1 MATNNKIELAKLLAD
16 LRRTNRQQSGLN
28 KKLTPISHADA
39 YKVAHLVEKELGW
52 DVGGWKIAATNTTMQ
67 RALRTKTPIYGR
79 VYSQFIMKSPVEINF
94 DNL

>member
-67 RALRTKTPIYGR
+67 RRCERIRLYTGVFTR
-79 VYSQFIMKSPVEINF
+79 
-94 DNL
+94 NLL

>member
-16 LRRTNRQQSGLN
+16 LRRTNRQQSGLH

-52 DVGGWKIAATNTTMQ
+52 DVGGWKIAATNTKCK
-67 RALRTKTPIYGR
+67 RSAANELRLYTGVFTR
-79 VYSQFIMKSPVEINF
+79 
-94 DNL
+94 NLL